1 MGFFIDYILPFDKKR
16 SAKNIWDEDKIRVD
30 KIKEY
35 GYNLEVIW
43 ESELKEGYT
52 LLNKIIKKYE
62 RKN

>member
-1 MGFFIDYILPFDKKR
+1 MGFFVDYFLPFDKKR

>member
-1 MGFFIDYILPFDKKR
+1 MGFFVDYILPFDKKR

-43 ESELKEGYT
+43 ESELKENYS
-52 LLNKIIKKYE
+52 LLDKIIKKYE

>member
-1 MGFFIDYILPFDKKR
+1 MGFFVDYILPFDKKR

>member
-1 MGFFIDYILPFDKKR
+1 MGFFVDYILPFDKKR

-43 ESELKEGYT
+43 EYELKEGYT

>member
-1 MGFFIDYILPFDKKR
+1 VGFFVDYILPFDKKR